1 MTRPRTEPGSFITW
15 ESLHGDK
22 ALVSGDQLPEG
33 LWDWRVLW
41 TFPCLELDEGKRF
54 STNNSFSCFL
64 LIWWKS
70 VFPQRLAS
78 GRPEAGDRG
87 DADPS
92 AFLAAARSPRS
103 LNKQPRV
110 ALITRSPRAL
120 LT

>member
-1 MTRPRTEPGSFITW
+1 MTRPRTEPGSFKTR
-15 ESLHGDK
+15 ESHHGDK
-22 ALVSGDQLPEG
+22 ALVSGDQPPKG

-54 STNNSFSCFL
+54 STNSFSCFL
-64 LIWWKS
+64 LIRWKS
-70 VFPQRLAS
+70 FFSQRLAS

-92 AFLAAARSPRS
+92 AFPAAPRSPKS
-103 LNKQPRV
+103 LNKQLRV